1 MTKIN
6 YLYLLAELCPSIV
19 STPRM
24 RVTCTYKGKE
34 RENCTE
40 AVDGTSA
47 KIQCADFYEDLQL
60 ENKPDHICFDGTWSQ
75 PHPQCVPG

>member
-40 AVDGTSA
+40 AVEGTRA
-47 KIQCADFYEDLQL
+47 RFQCANFYVQL
-60 ENKPDHICFDGTWSQ
+60 KSKPVHVCTNGMWDQ
-75 PHPQCVPG
+75 PNPQCVPG